1 MRVAT
6 VNVLR
11 FASVLVGA
19 GLLLRTAS
27 AENVV
32 SAPQQEPN
40 LQPRDAARTRLVLPK
55 PAFGNP
61 APAAEA
67 RIEQL
72 AAAPA
77 KAKEPRVEI
86 RPAPAK
92 LAASAP
98 VKHKAVIAAEPAAAA
113 ELPAPSFAAA
123 PRPADDAAPA
133 MAFTKPGLAARSTAP
148 ALQPVSFAV
157 APTPITAKPAVATS
171 GRASAP
177 ASASGRVSPAAV
189 VAPMR
194 AQPAA
199 GLLAPVRIVS
209 GTPVARKPEAAIAA
223 TASAPAPRP
232 ATTAQPVQI
241 SLAPPVMRPGPRT
254 TELTTDVKVAMRR
267 AASSWDYAEALPPE
281 LMGRAAVAPR
291 QTAAAAVAA
300 PAARAVTAPGAAQ
313 LAAATNAAPAPAP
326 AAATASAQAP
336 GAPVA
341 AAQVTSAPAPAK
353 VVQGEAAPRPLALL
367 DRPAQP
373 AAVKA
378 PALRSAAVSAASR
391 PERVADRR
399 SQTALAVRDAEPARR
414 AAAPAPLAPAADLR
428 RNRKTDDAGAANIE
442 VSLQDADL
450 PAETTLA
457 AASGGDGSGLS
468 LRDRIPLPAF

>member
-55 PAFGNP
+55 PAFGNA

-92 LAASAP
+92 LAAAAP
-98 VKHKAVIAAEPAAAA
+98 VKPKAVIAAEPAAAG

-123 PRPADDAAPA
+123 PRQVDNAAPA

-157 APTPITAKPAVATS
+157 APTPIAAKPAVATS

-223 TASAPAPRP
+223 TTSAPAPRP

-291 QTAAAAVAA
+291 QTAAAAVAG

-313 LAAATNAAPAPAP
+313 LAAATNAAPASV
-326 AAATASAQAP
+326 AAAASAQAP

-341 AAQVTSAPAPAK
+341 AAQVTGAPAPAK

-378 PALRSAAVSAASR
+378 PALHSAAVSAASR

-399 SQTALAVRDAEPARR
+399 SQASLAVRDAEPARR

-428 RNRKTDDAGAANIE
+428 RNRKTDDAVAANIE

-468 LRDRIPLPAF
+468 LRDRVPLPAF